1 MHQSAEGEAPPCLAT
16 EQDRRAP
23 LSLYSCRDGCYGS
36 PKISCQIS
44 RAPIRRNVASSPSAW
59 SPESLPYYVLLA
71 ISFRRLLGRGA
82 ARPPSTIHSIR
93 FHHRFRL
100 CLIVMIAVVIAIAAS
115 AAIIVPSCEISVRG
129 LRARIRSA
137 CPRSALASGRTPWE
151 TRKKQCSPW
160 SLLTAGGGRSSHGN
174 LGPPRKRHGCAGP
187 PKARAAPPRS
197 RGARATLRA
206 DPPGRLRRP
215 IGSRDGDR
223 LPSSSVSTNPGGK
236 SGASRG
242 T

>member
-1 MHQSAEGEAPPCLAT
+1 MLCISQRGMRPPLPCNGT
-16 EQDRRAP
+16 RP
-23 LSLYSCRDGCYGS
+23 SCPCIRVVMGVMGAQ
-36 PKISCQIS
+36 KNSCQIS

-160 SLLTAGGGRSSHGN
+160 SLLTAGGGRSSHWN